1 MPVRAGPVPVGAGP
15 CWSVPVGAVWCR
27 HVPVG
32 AGLGRSVPVP
42 VTVPVPVPVLVTVP
56 VLVPAPGVGNG
67 ADRCRSVPR
76 SLKDRKKRCNVIFTV
91 IIKSGLSIG
100 VQIIIFLL
108 GRQKSNDKFFKNFL
122 QRYSNSFRL

>member
-1 MPVRAGPVPVGAGP
+1 MSCRHGAGPVPVGAGP

-42 VTVPVPVPVLVTVP
+42 VTVPVPVLVTVP

-76 SLKDRKKRCNVIFTV
+76 SLKDRKKRCKKLIRAN
-91 IIKSGLSIG
+91 IKD
-100 VQIIIFLL
+100 Q
-108 GRQKSNDKFFKNFL
+108 
-122 QRYSNSFRL
+122 